1 MTAPQILMQAAVA
14 RLGARLGSSLV
25 DAAANL
31 ALVVQDAPEKVRQE
45 LQLFWE
51 EVELEAGRL
60 ERDGQGGA
68 SGSASTAVDP
78 DPGRPG
84 DGFPRRAAAAPGLS
98 VQEQIDALRAQVAGL
113 GQRLDRRP

>member
-14 RLGARLGSSLV
+14 RLGARLGSGLV
-25 DAAANL
+25 DAAASL

-45 LQLFWE
+45 LRLFWE

-68 SGSASTAVDP
+68 SGSASTPVDP
-78 DPGRPG
+78 DRPG
-84 DGFPRRAAAAPGLS
+84 DGLPRPAAAVPGLS

-113 GQRLDRRP
+113 GQRLDRHP